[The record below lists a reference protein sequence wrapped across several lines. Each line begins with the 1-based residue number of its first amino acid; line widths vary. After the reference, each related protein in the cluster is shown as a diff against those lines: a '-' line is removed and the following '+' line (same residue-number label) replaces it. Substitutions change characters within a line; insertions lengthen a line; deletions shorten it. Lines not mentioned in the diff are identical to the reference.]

1 MKTLLTNKL
10 KTSPSIFLFLLL
22 VGVSLASVCTIQNNF
37 GTNYEWESN
46 QTTFGTVKSASETAS
61 LNLIRSFDTDGIA
74 YGLDVLDLVVGSRV
88 WIADGDNGIVK
99 LDVNKEN
106 GLIYYDDGF
115 YNGGTAYDVVYKNQ
129 WSREMLVVADG
140 EDGLEILD
148 PEFDDLYPGFYS
160 ILSYGGGAI
169 ENNTQSVAVYDEQ
182 LYDPGIYDPLTYIYT
197 VDVGVESEVES
208 VYVVWD
214 ILALLS
220 GEFGQADSYAPPWTN
235 SVSRVYVS
243 GTYLYMAGRSG
254 VNIYDISNP
263 VYVNDF
269 VAYCPDTQ
277 LSYDVYVQGNYLY
290 VADNH
295 ELVIIDITTPSTPVN
310 LSSFDEFDGPVT
322 KIFVD
327 GNYAYLADS
336 QGINIVDI
344 SNPAS
349 PEKIGS
355 YAVLEIYD
363 IHVEDGFV
371 YLAAG
376 LEGFLFLELEV
387 VEDSLSITSPS
398 LEQTGKNCPLSWTS
412 QGDIPYVKI
421 SLYSGGIFSREITPN
436 TTNDGSFNWGIPG
449 DIASGTSYSI
459 HIEDASNPE
468 VMATSNAFEI
478 YTNSFSFSSSYEG
491 ITWDTGKEYRILW
504 ESTGYITSVDLQLLK
519 EGGVIHDIAIG
530 TENDGE
536 YDCIIP
542 VDLEPS
548 TEYQLKISDHA
559 DPSISLTS
567 ETFTIKQIPP
577 GAGNFWKDLLE
588 QGILIPVV
596 GGIAAGVIGIGF
608 FFIKRKLKKRSK

>member
-1 MKTLLTNKL
+1 MKTLLTNKI
-10 KTSPSIFLFLLL
+10 KTSTLRFLILLL
-22 VGVSLASVCTIQNNF
+22 VGVPLASVCTLGGNF
-37 GTNYEWESN
+37 GTIHGWQSN
-46 QTTFGTVKSASETAS
+46 QSTFGTVKSASQTAY
-61 LNLIRSFDTDGIA
+61 LNPINSFNTNGFA
-74 YGLDVLDLVVGSRV
+74 YGLDVLDLYVGSKV
-88 WIADGDNGIVK
+88 WIADGTNGIVK
-99 LDVNKEN
+99 LNVNKEN
-106 GLIYYDDGF
+106 GEIYYDGGF

-129 WSREMLVVADG
+129 WTNQMLVVADG

-148 PEFDDLYPGFYS
+148 PDFDDLYPGSYS
-160 ILSYGGGAI
+160 ILSYGGGDI
-169 ENNTQSVAVYDEQ
+169 QNNTQSVAVYDETQ
-182 LYDPGIYDPLTYIYT
+182 YDPGLYESLTFIYT
-197 VDVGVESEVES
+197 QEAGSGSEVES
-208 VYVVWD
+208 VVLPWN
-214 ILALLS
+214 LWALLA
-220 GEFGQADSYAPPWTN
+220 GEFHRTDGYLTGWADF
-235 SVSRVYVS
+235 VSRVYVS
-243 GTYLYMAGRSG
+243 GTYLYTAGWNG

-263 VYVNDF
+263 AYVTDY
-269 VAYCPDTQ
+269 VAHCPDTQ
-277 LSYDVYVQGNYLY
+277 LSHDVYVQGNYLY
-290 VADNH
+290 VANSH

-310 LSSFDEFDGPVT
+310 LSSFDEFDGQVT

-336 QGINIVDI
+336 QGINIIDI

-355 YAVLEIYD
+355 YAVTELCDIY
-363 IHVEDGFV
+363 VEDGFV

-376 LEGFLFLELEV
+376 MEGFLFLELEV

-398 LEQTGKNCPLSWTS
+398 LAQTGKNCPLSWTS

-421 SLYSGGIFSREITPN
+421 SLYSGGIFSRIITAN
-436 TTNDGSFNWGIPG
+436 TTNDGSFNWVIPG

-459 HIEDASNPE
+459 HIEDASNPA
-468 VMATSNAFEI
+468 VMVTSNAFEI

-608 FFIKRKLKKRSK
+608 FFIKRKLKKRSE

>member
-1 MKTLLTNKL
+1 
-10 KTSPSIFLFLLL
+10 
-22 VGVSLASVCTIQNNF
+22 
-37 GTNYEWESN
+37 
-46 QTTFGTVKSASETAS
+46 
-61 LNLIRSFDTDGIA
+61 
-74 YGLDVLDLVVGSRV
+74 
-88 WIADGDNGIVK
+88 
-99 LDVNKEN
+99 
-106 GLIYYDDGF
+106 
-115 YNGGTAYDVVYKNQ
+115 
-129 WSREMLVVADG
+129 MLVVADG

-160 ILSYGGGAI
+160 ILSYGGGDI
-169 ENNTQSVAVYDEQ
+169 QNNTQSVAVYDEQ

-220 GEFGQADSYAPPWTN
+220 GEFGQADSYAPHWTN

-243 GTYLYMAGRSG
+243 GTYLYMAGWSG

-263 VYVNDF
+263 AYVTDF
-269 VAYCPDTQ
+269 VASCPDTQ
-277 LSYDVYVQGNYLY
+277 LSNDVYVQGNYLY

-295 ELVIIDITTPSTPVN
+295 ELVIIDITTPSIPVN

-349 PEKIGS
+349 PEKIG
-355 YAVLEIYD
+355 YRAVPEIYD

-436 TTNDGSFNWGIPG
+436 TTNDGSFNWVIPG

-459 HIEDASNPE
+459 HIEDVSNPA

-577 GAGNFWKDLLE
+577 KGAGNFWKDLLE

-608 FFIKRKLKKRSK
+608 FFIKRKLKKRS